1 MALQASPE
9 CGVREWEGMLWF
21 GARLDSGLDE
31 IGGAENNVVE
41 AYALEDDGEEE
52 GESRGEYGI
61 EDDIEPEVG
70 EAEGGEDG
78 AEACREE
85 TVGDVDLEAIASA

>member
-1 MALQASPE
+1 
-9 CGVREWEGMLWF
+9 MLWF
-21 GARLDSGLDE
+21 GAGLDSGLDE
-31 IGGAENNVVE
+31 IGGAEKNVVE

-52 GESRGEYGI
+52 GESRGEDGI

-78 AEACREE
+78 AEASSKESVNNINFKTISPTQIEYTRVENTDGRE
-85 TVGDVDLEAIASA
+85 